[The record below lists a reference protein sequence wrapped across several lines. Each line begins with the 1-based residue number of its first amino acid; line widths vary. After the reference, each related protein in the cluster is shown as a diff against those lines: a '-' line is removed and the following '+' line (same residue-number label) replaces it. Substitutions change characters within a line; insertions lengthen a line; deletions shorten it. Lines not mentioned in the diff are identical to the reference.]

1 MENEVFLIVL
11 TSILEKSINFA
22 GGPVG
27 LKSGATSLFVL
38 STQTMQWFIER
49 SFLEVDVDDLPQS
62 RKDSYNYQRK
72 SKIYMKRIDGTTDL
86 DEEELMWDNF

>member
-1 MENEVFLIVL
+1 MYIAFL
-11 TSILEKSINFA
+11 ER
-22 GGPVG
+22 VG